1 MLTQLV
7 WTTGQ
12 PFRFRR
18 AGSSERYARPHV
30 LCRETQSSCT
40 SHVSGETYERV
51 FSLTRFRP
59 SPPHHPR
66 NAMENVRKVNV
77 PTVPFAASAMEGVVR
92 KRATLSDTEN
102 LAVGAFGGVLE
113 TCIQSTLEFRFGVV
127 L

>member
-1 MLTQLV
+1 M
-7 WTTGQ
+7 
-12 PFRFRR
+12 
-18 AGSSERYARPHV
+18 
-30 LCRETQSSCT
+30 
-40 SHVSGETYERV
+40 SGETNERV

-113 TCIQSTLEFRFGVV
+113 TCIQSTLEFRFAVV